1 VRNEGYTRG
10 YLSDVALAFS
20 KSSPFTAPLAVLS
33 AGNKDSAV
41 VVDSHGTEVRADQ
54 WLFTAENDAVIISD
68 AAYVQGE
75 TYTISYQGNDSSVGD
90 ELKTADLRAIKL
102 IGSQVDQDQY
112 KRNIDFFVETK
123 TLPPAPVVDETGA
136 IVSQANKTSV
146 LTGVVKTAGA
156 GTGTVELDPYAA
168 FDHLYSRGYKLEVT
182 AISGTAATFAW
193 TATPL
198 SSGND
203 SAVAV
208 PMSSALP
215 APTFVVD
222 STDPQ
227 TLNVALEFSIRLNF
241 AGSFAIGDTF
251 TFSAYGPSLL
261 EIDPT
266 ITNTNQFA
274 EAGAVVPDL
283 DNAATGSLL
292 ASAEDYAGSSNLKIR
307 AQVTHVD
314 SGSVSA
320 TLPTGYVEFSS
331 VAPAD
336 GSGITIDNGRIGAA
350 RVAKTFE
357 FDTDGVQS
365 ITGST
370 LVLKPTVAATPASGS
385 VEFDGTATEAP
396 ADGTALV
403 ISDGVRTVT
412 FEFDSDS
419 QLTIPSAVRVLIGS
433 TPGSQSAGTAANLAT
448 AINASALR
456 ITATDASA
464 GNGNIGKVTLAAQV
478 AGTVANVAIVV
489 DTTNAA
495 STGAAVLATGLAGG
509 TDATTNL
516 AATVANFVTA
526 VNAAGLG
533 IYATQNS
540 ANPLHVDL
548 RHGAELVFS
557 AQPADADSFTI
568 NAGSG
573 ASTFEFDNDATTT
586 PTNVPV
592 TIGGSLAATLAAAAT
607 AIESAIGAE
616 VLVLSD
622 RLLVVPTVGRNVIIT
637 ESGANTSVKVSVV
650 DDVNSLT
657 NGNVAI
663 KGANGLSNTTLF
675 GFVGGTDATS
685 SPDRISVAWGSAGD
699 DFASGSAV
707 LLDGVNTE
715 IYRGIKLKLANSAAA
730 PARGSVSL
738 VSNPVDGNSVTIT
751 DGILTTA
758 ITFEFDNN
766 ATVSG
771 GAVRVVIGSSAAA
784 TAANLAAAIAASAL
798 QLTVEIDGATVKL
811 VNKKNGTGPANAYN
825 TPITKTGAAISVVG
839 FAGGKSNYVAGDK
852 FTFTVKAARTFP
864 TALDDRITTLTIQK
878 VGLSSLD
885 VVDPRYPAITFEF
898 DNNATVSG
906 GAVRVVIGSSAAA
919 TAANLAAAIAA
930 SALQLTVEIDGA
942 TVKLVNKKNG
952 TGPANAYNTPI
963 TKTGAAISVVGF
975 AGGKSNYVAGDKFT
989 FTVKAARTFPTALDD
1004 RITTLTIQKVGL
1016 SSLDV
1021 VDPRYLRFVYES
1033 NTAEGGFG
1041 QIETTADE
1049 NGYFTLPGQI
1059 KLAARNTSGSN
1070 RFAAG
1075 DKFSVQHVN
1084 NQRIFWNLDT
1094 KSTEAF
1100 TSNDVLTDRNGS
1112 VTGSFGAYYLSL
1124 ANTPYASSLVVKLG
1138 GVATTDFKLIDG
1150 TSFMRLYVT
1159 DVTELAAGV
1168 SVSYTHRGNE
1178 PALGSSYYLTGHYKR
1193 PASYYNKPQLFTDVN
1208 AALEFLAP
1216 VTADNDLAIMANIAF
1231 KQANPPL
1238 AIATIQLEDADDDG
1252 VFSPADIDNALTA
1265 AEEVSYITDLT
1276 PIRLHSFISK
1286 FLAFNVKA
1294 CDPFAKRE
1302 HEQYFGGA
1310 VGTPIGDASTPGSL
1324 VYMAKNTLQIYG
1336 KSYAHGTR
1344 IMVAPRLARVTQTM
1358 TDGSI
1363 QTVTLDGSFV
1373 AGAVSACVAGSP
1385 NYSTTLLKSSL
1396 CGFDYLETF
1405 GVSANEKLGAAGII
1419 FFSDAGG
1426 GVYTFEED
1434 QTVDTYGAEFHE
1446 ILPMRTKQDV
1456 TRIVRSEL
1464 DRSVVGM
1471 VPNTR
1476 GDATAT
1482 ISARIMQVLIGL
1494 VNRNIIAP
1502 YQDDNGNARSI
1513 NSGDVEVYVDENDP
1527 TLYYF
1532 YYTYYTRFAVKR
1544 LFGLYSVNK
1553 SISA

>member
-1 VRNEGYTRG
+1 MPNRLTTNKPYTLPGSYIGEDVQPGGVSLTPQTRVPTYVGRGSRYIQVRNEGYTRG

-885 VVDPRYPAITFEF
+885 VVDPRY
-898 DNNATVSG
+898 
-906 GAVRVVIGSSAAA
+906 
-919 TAANLAAAIAA
+919 
-930 SALQLTVEIDGA
+930 
-942 TVKLVNKKNG
+942 
-952 TGPANAYNTPI
+952 
-963 TKTGAAISVVGF
+963 
-975 AGGKSNYVAGDKFT
+975 
-989 FTVKAARTFPTALDD
+989 
-1004 RITTLTIQKVGL
+1004 
-1016 SSLDV
+1016 
-1021 VDPRYLRFVYES
+1021 LRFVYES

>member
-1 VRNEGYTRG
+1 MPNRLTTNKPYTLPGSYIGEDVQPGGVTLTPQTRVATYVGRGSRYIQVRNEGYTRG
-10 YLSDVALAFS
+10 YLSDVALEFS
-20 KSSPFTAPLAVLS
+20 KSSPFTAPLAVLTT
-33 AGNKDSAV
+33 GDKDSAV
-41 VVDSHGTEVRADQ
+41 VIDSHGTEVRADQ

-75 TYTISYQGNDSSVGD
+75 TYTISYQGNDSSIGD
-90 ELKTADLRAIKL
+90 ELKTADLRSIKL

-112 KRNIDFFVETK
+112 KRNIDFFIETK
-123 TLPPAPVVDETGA
+123 TFAPEAVVDSTGA
-136 IVSQANKTSV
+136 IVAQANKTST
-146 LTGVVKTAGA
+146 LTGVTKTAGS

-182 AISGTAATFAW
+182 AVSGSTATFSW

-203 SAVAV
+203 SEVAV

-222 STDPQ
+222 STDAQ

-241 AGSFAIGDTF
+241 AGAFAVGDTF

-266 ITNTNQFA
+266 ISNTNQFA

-283 DNAATGSLL
+283 DNAAAGSL
-292 ASAEDYAGSSNLKIR
+292 AAIGDDYAGSSNLKVR
-307 AQVTHVD
+307 AQITHVD
-314 SGSVSA
+314 NGSVSA

-336 GSGITIDNGRIGAA
+336 GSGITIDNGRVGAA
-350 RVAKTFE
+350 RLAKTFE

-370 LVLKPTVAATPASGS
+370 LVVKPIIAATAASGS

-396 ADGTALV
+396 ADGTAIV
-403 ISDGVRTVT
+403 VSDGVRSVT

-419 QLTIPSAVRVLIGS
+419 QLTIPSAVRVLVDA
-433 TPGSQSAGTAANLAT
+433 TAGSQSANTASNLAK

-464 GNGNIGKVTLAAQV
+464 GNGNIGKVNLVAQV

-489 DTTNAA
+489 NTDNAV
-495 STGAAVLATGLAGG
+495 STGAAVIASGLAGG
-509 TDATTNL
+509 TDATTDL
-516 AATVANFVTA
+516 AATIVNFVAA
-526 VNAAGLG
+526 VNASGLG
-533 IYATQNS
+533 IYATQDA

-548 RHGAELVFS
+548 RHGAELVFA
-557 AQPADADSFTI
+557 AQPVDGDSFTV
-568 NAGSG
+568 NVGSG
-573 ASTFEFDNDATTT
+573 ASTFEFDNDATVGS
-586 PTNVPV
+586 TNIAI
-592 TIGGSLAATLAAAAT
+592 TIGAGLVNTLGAAAT
-607 AIESAIGAE
+607 AIESALGAK
-616 VLVLSD
+616 VLVLTD
-622 RLLVVPTVGRNVIIT
+622 RLLIVPTVGRNVVIT
-637 ESGANTSVKVSVV
+637 ESGSNTSVKVSVV

-657 NGNVAI
+657 NGNVAL
-663 KGANGLSNTTLF
+663 KGVNGLSNTTLY
-675 GFVGGTDATS
+675 GFAGGTDATT
-685 SPDRISVAWGSAGD
+685 SPDRISLAWGTAGD
-699 DFASGSAV
+699 EFASGSAV
-707 LLDGVNTE
+707 LLDGVTTE
-715 IYRGIKLKLANSAAA
+715 IYRGIKLKLASSAAA
-730 PARGSVSL
+730 AAKGSVSL

-766 ATVSG
+766 ATVSS
-771 GAVRVVIGSSAAA
+771 GAVRVAIGSTAAA

-798 QLTVEIDGATVKL
+798 QLTVEVDSATVKL
-811 VNKKNGTGPANAYN
+811 TNKKNGAGPANAYN
-825 TPITKTGAAISVVG
+825 TSITKTGTAISVVG
-839 FAGGKSNYVAGDK
+839 FAGGKSNYAVGDK
-852 FTFTVKAARTFP
+852 FTFTVKAKRTFP
-864 TALDDRITTLTIQK
+864 TALDDRTTTLTVQK

-885 VVDPRYPAITFEF
+885 
-898 DNNATVSG
+898 N
-906 GAVRVVIGSSAAA
+906 
-919 TAANLAAAIAA
+919 
-930 SALQLTVEIDGA
+930 
-942 TVKLVNKKNG
+942 
-952 TGPANAYNTPI
+952 
-963 TKTGAAISVVGF
+963 
-975 AGGKSNYVAGDKFT
+975 
-989 FTVKAARTFPTALDD
+989 
-1004 RITTLTIQKVGL
+1004 
-1016 SSLDV
+1016 

-1041 QIETTADE
+1041 QVETTADE

-1059 KLAARNTSGSN
+1059 KLAARNTKGSN

-1100 TSNDVLTDRNGS
+1100 TSNDVLTDRNGT

-1124 ANTPYASSLVVKLG
+1124 ANTPYASSLVVKIG
-1138 GVATTDFKLIDG
+1138 GVATTAFKLVDG
-1150 TSFMRLYVT
+1150 TSFVRLYVSDIT
-1159 DVTELAAGV
+1159 TLAAGV

-1178 PALGSSYYLTGHYKR
+1178 PALGSSYYITGHYKR
-1193 PASYYNKPQLFTDVN
+1193 PASYYNKPQLFTDPN
-1208 AALEFLAP
+1208 TAMEFLAP
-1216 VTADNDLAIMANIAF
+1216 VTADNDLAIMVNIAF

-1238 AIATIQLEDADDDG
+1238 AVATIQLEDADEDG

-1265 AEEVSYITDLT
+1265 AEEVSYITDVT
-1276 PIRLHSFISK
+1276 PIRLHGFTSK

-1302 HEQYFGGA
+1302 HEQYFGA
-1310 VGTPIGDASTPGSL
+1310 PVGTIIGDASTPGSL

-1373 AGAVSACVAGSP
+1373 AGAVAACVAGSP

-1396 CGFDYLETF
+1396 YGFDYIETF

-1456 TRIVRSEL
+1456 TRIVRAEL
-1464 DRSVVGM
+1464 DKSVVGM

-1482 ISARIMQVLIGL
+1482 IAARIMQVLIGL

-1513 NSGDVEVYVDENDP
+1513 NSGDVEVFVDDNDP

-1553 SISA
+1553 SIAA

>member
-885 VVDPRYPAITFEF
+885 VVDPRY
-898 DNNATVSG
+898 
-906 GAVRVVIGSSAAA
+906 
-919 TAANLAAAIAA
+919 
-930 SALQLTVEIDGA
+930 
-942 TVKLVNKKNG
+942 
-952 TGPANAYNTPI
+952 
-963 TKTGAAISVVGF
+963 
-975 AGGKSNYVAGDKFT
+975 
-989 FTVKAARTFPTALDD
+989 
-1004 RITTLTIQKVGL
+1004 
-1016 SSLDV
+1016 
-1021 VDPRYLRFVYES
+1021 LRFVYES